1 MKITIL
7 LQKVFNP
14 FVIQLFKNRLRLSS
28 KYFPANYIMV
38 VNLKPLVSFVSCNK
52 PKQAKVV

>member
-1 MKITIL
+1 MP

-14 FVIQLFKNRLRLSS
+14 VVIQLGTLKMDLSRISS

-38 VNLKPLVSFVSCNK
+38 VNLKPLVSFVSRNK
-52 PKQAKVV
+52 PKQAKVI